1 MFRIDTNW
9 AIRMDK
15 GDDISFPLFLNR
27 GTAKDPV
34 RYSFEKGDGCE
45 VYFYIMKINQN
56 PDCPLIKLTFTS
68 DNDLYVDNYTQKP
81 TGDMLIKIKHEDT
94 CDIPE
99 GEYRYQIKTKLKDL
113 EGNYVINTVTNRL
126 PFYILDSNYDRQ
138 FIYR

>member
-15 GDDISFPLFLNR
+15 GDDIKFPLFLNR
-27 GTAKDPV
+27 GTAQEPI
-34 RYSFEKGDGCE
+34 RYVFQEGDGCE

-56 PDCPLIKLTFTS
+56 PECPVIKLTFTS
-68 DNDLYVDNYTQKP
+68 DEDLYVDASGHTD
-81 TGDMLIKIKHEDT
+81 GDMMIKIRHEDT
-94 CDIPE
+94 ADIPE
-99 GEYRYQIKTKLKDL
+99 GEYRYQVKAKIKDL
-113 EGNYVINTVTNRL
+113 NGDYVINTVTNRL